1 MVELRAG
8 ERILRAGFAKAQ
20 SHAAPERRQTAQGV
34 GVEAEVVAD
43 LTGTGAAVAQVNGPP
58 SVGGPGHDP
67 RGWAHAPA
75 AVFDIDHVRVDRA
88 VLTAGATDFVSDT
101 ELGRGTRADQYR
113 VVPGEFRQRLG

>member
-8 ERILRAGFAKAQ
+8 ARVLRAGFAKAQ
-20 SHAAPERRQTAQGV
+20 SGAAPERRQTAQGV

-43 LTGTGAAVAQVNGPP
+43 LTRAGAAVAQVNGRAI
-58 SVGGPGHDP
+58 VGMAGHNPD
-67 RGWAHAPA
+67 RSAHAPA
-75 AVFDIDHVRVDRA
+75 AVFDIDHIRVDRT
-88 VLTAGATDFVSDT
+88 VLTAGAADFVSDT